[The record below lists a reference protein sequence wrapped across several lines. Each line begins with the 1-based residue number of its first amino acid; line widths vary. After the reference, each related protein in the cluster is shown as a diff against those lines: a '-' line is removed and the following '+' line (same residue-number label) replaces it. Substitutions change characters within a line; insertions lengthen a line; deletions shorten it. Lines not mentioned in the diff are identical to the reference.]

1 MVDGV
6 IALDSPSKRG
16 TIAMTRRLFATALW
30 AACLVMPLSQAIL
43 AAEARTNP
51 WPTDT
56 SPGLTALAKA
66 ADHDR
71 YAYVFF
77 WKAEGEA
84 TTRKQ
89 AAFATAMASLAD
101 RADAIS
107 VRVTDPAEKQTV
119 DAFKVSRA
127 PMPLVLAI
135 APNGAVTKAWPLD
148 FDAAAAADGI
158 VSPGMASCLKALQDN
173 KMVLVSLQNAK
184 TAHAAESS
192 EAIDG
197 FLADERFANAATR
210 VVIDPADPA
219 EAKFVT
225 DLQVAPTTDTTV
237 TVLLAP
243 PGSPVATFPGAVSTA
258 EIVAKVT
265 DAAKGCCPG
274 GKCGPGQCCPGGK
287 CGPSEKGT
295 SK

>member
-1 MVDGV
+1 
-6 IALDSPSKRG
+6 
-16 TIAMTRRLFATALW
+16 MTRRLFATALAIW
-30 AACLVMPLSQAIL
+30 APCLVISSSQSLL
-43 AAEARTNP
+43 AAEARVNP
-51 WPTDT
+51 WPTGT

-66 ADHDR
+66 ANHDR

-77 WKAEGEA
+77 WKTEGET

-89 AAFATAMASLAD
+89 AAFAAAMASLAD

-107 VRVTDPAEKQTV
+107 VRVNDASEKPTV

-158 VSPGMASCLKALQDN
+158 VSPGMASCLKELQAD
-173 KMVLVSLQNAK
+173 KMVLVSLQNAE
-184 TAHAAESS
+184 TAHAAAAT

-197 FLADERFANAATR
+197 FLADERFANVAAR

-219 EAKFVT
+219 EAKFVA
-225 DLQVAPTTDTTV
+225 DLQVSPTTDTTV

-258 EIVAKVT
+258 DIVAKVI
-265 DAAKGCCPG
+265 DASKGCCPG